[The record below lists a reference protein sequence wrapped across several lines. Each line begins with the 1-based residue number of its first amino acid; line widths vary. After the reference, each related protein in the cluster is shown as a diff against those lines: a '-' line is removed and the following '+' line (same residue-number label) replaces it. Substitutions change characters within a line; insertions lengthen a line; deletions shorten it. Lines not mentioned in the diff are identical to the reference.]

1 MRLRGCAQ
9 PSPLTPHPE
18 QRAAADKLNPVQL
31 RLRLGDEV
39 LRLRLLLLPLVELEK
54 KTRSMSLTM
63 DELHTLRD
71 KPDLEEDIVKLE
83 AASRCVC
90 VCGGGGRCTHSGT
103 SRTWRRTL

>member
-1 MRLRGCAQ
+1 M
-9 PSPLTPHPE
+9 
-18 QRAAADKLNPVQL
+18 
-31 RLRLGDEV
+31 

-83 AASRCVC
+83 AASRCVW
-90 VCGGGGRCTHSGT
+90 GRGERGRVHLYNRLDPTAFRVWFEDEEDCQ
-103 SRTWRRTL
+103 TLCPLHPSPAVTRM